1 MLNRTSSFQSSY
13 YHRSKLK
20 HILLRDTFCFQN
32 TRCEWHGNCMIR
44 FRDLRCALMRRVQC
58 LLARHC
64 GGFGVPTIME
74 SIDELPSSTSKRDL
88 HYPFFHG
95 HTQLSKSTCSVL
107 QKSPS
112 PANEDWKTL
121 GKFLESG
128 LESIVFYPDSM
139 SSSHLLTMSFL
150 TYLSFQ

>member
-1 MLNRTSSFQSSY
+1 
-13 YHRSKLK
+13 
-20 HILLRDTFCFQN
+20 
-32 TRCEWHGNCMIR
+32 MIR

-74 SIDELPSSTSKRDL
+74 SIDELPSSTSKMDL
-88 HYPFFHG
+88 HYHYPFFHG

-107 QKSPS
+107 QQSPS
-112 PANEDWKTL
+112 PANEDWKAL
-121 GKFLESG
+121 GKFLESE
-128 LESIVFYPDSM
+128 LESIVFSLDSM

-150 TYLSFQ
+150 TYLSFQCVYDIYIYIYLYKLYTHMILHNGI